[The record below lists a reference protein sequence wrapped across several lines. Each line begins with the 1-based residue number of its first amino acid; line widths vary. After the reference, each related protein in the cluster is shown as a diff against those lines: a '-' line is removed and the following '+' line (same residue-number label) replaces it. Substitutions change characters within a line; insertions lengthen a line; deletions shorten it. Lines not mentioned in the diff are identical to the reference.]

1 MPQPWTARTVTW
13 AAAAVLVLAGCT
25 ERRSPPASPRTGPSP
40 ETAAASP
47 STPAASAP
55 EPRPTPRYLS
65 VEDAAREIREN
76 PDLFLLCVATEEEYA
91 DGHIAGS
98 ILIPVM
104 GLDIGIERND
114 WFPEINR
121 GRIPRKDQPILCYG
135 WWKMCVC
142 PSIPT
147 YSQVAGGILIRKGY
161 VNVAIIAGG
170 MRDWKK
176 AGLPV
181 ETGMP
186 GGEPGE

>member
-1 MPQPWTARTVTW
+1 MPQPCTARTLTW
-13 AAAAVLVLAGCT
+13 AAAAALVLAGCAEQRT
-25 ERRSPPASPRTGPSP
+25 PSAARRTGPSL
-40 ETAAASP
+40 EAAEASR
-47 STPAASAP
+47 SAPAASAP
-55 EPRPTPRYLS
+55 EAPPAPRYLS
-65 VEDAAREIREN
+65 VKDAAREIREN

-98 ILIPVM
+98 VLIPVM

-114 WFPEINR
+114 WFPGINR
-121 GRIPRKDQPILCYG
+121 GRVPRKDQPILCYG
-135 WWKMCVC
+135 WWKTCVC

-147 YSQVAGGILIRKGY
+147 YSQVAAGILIRKGY
-161 VNVAIIAGG
+161 TNVAIIAGG

-186 GGEPGE
+186 GNEPPE

>member
-1 MPQPWTARTVTW
+1 MPQVWIPRVMTW
-13 AAAAVLVLAGCT
+13 AAALALAGCA
-25 ERRSPPASPRTGPSP
+25 ERRAPPFLPPTGPVSQ
-40 ETAAASP
+40 ASAASP
-47 STPAASAP
+47 SAPAASASAACP
-55 EPRPTPRYLS
+55 APRYLS
-65 VEDAAREIREN
+65 VEDAAREICEN

-104 GLDIGIERND
+104 GLDIGVERND

-147 YSQVAGGILIRKGY
+147 YSQVAAGILIRRGY
-161 VNVAIIAGG
+161 ANVAIIAGG

-176 AGLPV
+176 ADLPV
-181 ETGMP
+181 ERGMP